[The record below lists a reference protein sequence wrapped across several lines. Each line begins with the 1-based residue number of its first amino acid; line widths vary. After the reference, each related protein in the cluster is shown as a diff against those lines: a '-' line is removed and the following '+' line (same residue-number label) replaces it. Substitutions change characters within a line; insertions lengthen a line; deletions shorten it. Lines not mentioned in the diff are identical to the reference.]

1 MIILPSSK
9 GIISRRGLLTLPEVA
24 IGYTP
29 TWLFRPEGA
38 KDINGDL
45 ITENNTDIYSITSA
59 GSNAESMT
67 FTAGS
72 LPPVYEK
79 RVSWAKNR
87 PAIRMIGNG
96 GIGGRLSL
104 TSNENM
110 IAISTRNRA
119 VMYQVCVGISFRPYT
134 DFTLLEYSAGSL
146 GSWAIRVNNTQL
158 YISNL
163 YGTNV
168 FVTNYS
174 LNTPYTLCIYRF
186 SYLSNICRIYNNG
199 AISNTSQ
206 RIGFLGNYQ
215 PIFHASNNL
224 IPFYLFEI
232 IGYAANRTT
241 SLGAT
246 QPSLGYNYL
255 NTKYGLGN

>member
-45 ITENNTDIYSITSA
+45 ITENNADIYSITSA

-67 FTAGS
+67 FTEGS

-119 VMYQVCVGISFRPYT
+119 VMYQVCVGMSFRPYT
-134 DFTLLEYSAGSL
+134 DFTLLQYSAGSL
-146 GSWAIRVNNTQL
+146 GSWSIRVNNTQL

-163 YGTNV
+163 YGTNI

-174 LNTPYTLCIYRF
+174 LNTPYTLCIFRIGYF
-186 SYLSNICRIYNNG
+186 SFSCRIYDNG
-199 AISNTSQ
+199 EMYSTSQ
-206 RIGFLGNYQ
+206 RIGYIGNYQ
-215 PIFHASNNL
+215 PIFYANNNL

-232 IGYAANRTT
+232 IGYAANGTAAI
-241 SLGAT
+241 SAME
-246 QPSLGYNYL
+246 PSLGYNYL